1 MTVRRVLAAAAVAA
15 VIPAAAGS
23 AAWAATPS
31 DPCRVV
37 SKADA
42 AKALGTPVSSVKATT
57 MGPSKNCAFHGSKPV
72 QSVVVTAFRS
82 DSVDEARARFSD
94 LVKQTASAFSSSPAK
109 LSGVGDE
116 AVTIASNVY
125 ARKGTEAYVFN
136 VFGTRGPAL
145 TARAVALAKATLAH
159 LH

>member
-1 MTVRRVLAAAAVAA
+1 MTVRSVLAGAAAAGLC
-15 VIPAAAGS
+15 AAAAS

-37 SKADA
+37 SKRDA
-42 AKALGTPVSSVKATT
+42 AEALGVPVTSVAATT
-57 MGPSKNCAFHGSKPV
+57 MGPSKSCALHGAKPF

-82 DSVDEARARFSD
+82 DSVAEARARFGD
-94 LVKQTASAFSSSPAK
+94 LVKRTASDFNTSPAK

-145 TARAVALAKATLAH
+145 TARTVELAKATLAH
-159 LH
+159 VR

>member
-1 MTVRRVLAAAAVAA
+1 MTIRCALAPAAAAGFTAA
-15 VIPAAAGS
+15 VTF

-42 AKALGTPVSSVKATT
+42 ATALGMPVTSVRPTT
-57 MGPSKNCAFHGSKPV
+57 MGPSKSCAFRGVRPF

-82 DSVDEARARFSD
+82 DSVPEARARFSD
-94 LVKQTASAFSSSPAK
+94 LVKQTASAFSSAPAK
-109 LSGVGDE
+109 LNGVGDE

-145 TARAVALAKATLAH
+145 TARAVALAKATLDRIR
-159 LH
+159 